1 MLPDVAIVA
10 AKHAQEG
17 PLRPVVIR
25 RLAGAHLAAP
35 VEGEADLIQL
45 FAIAID
51 VVHRRHLRVLTR
63 LDGVLLGRQTVGV
76 VTHRV
81 EHVEAAEA
89 FVASVDVG
97 GDVAQRMAHMQP
109 CTGRVG
115 EHVEHV
121 VFRACMVLVHLV
133 GLVGDPAFTPF
144 LFDFSEGIF
153 HCVIRVVRSSYAPNG
168 AVVRSSWKNTY
179 LVRMAGLR

>member
-1 MLPDVAIVA
+1 MLPDIAIVA
-10 AKHAQEG
+10 AEHAQKG

-25 RLAGAHLAAP
+25 RLAGAHLATP
-35 VEGEADLIQL
+35 VEREANLIQL

-81 EHVEAAEA
+81 EHIEATEA
-89 FVASVDVG
+89 FVAGVDVG
-97 GDVAQRMAHMQP
+97 GNVAQRMPNVQP
-109 CTGRVG
+109 CTGRVR
-115 EHVEHV
+115 EHVEHI
-121 VFRACMVLVHLV
+121 VFRACMILVHLV

-144 LFDFSEGIF
+144 LFDFSEGIV

-168 AVVRSSWKNTY
+168 AVVRSSCAPNGAV
-179 LVRMAGLR
+179 VRG

>member
-1 MLPDVAIVA
+1 MLSDVAIVA
-10 AKHAQEG
+10 AEHAQEG

-35 VEGEADLIQL
+35 VEGEANLIQL

-81 EHVEAAEA
+81 EHIEATEA
-89 FVASVDVG
+89 FVASIDVG
-97 GDVAQRMAHMQP
+97 GDVAQRM
-109 CTGRVG
+109 
-115 EHVEHV
+115 
-121 VFRACMVLVHLV
+121 
-133 GLVGDPAFTPF
+133 
-144 LFDFSEGIF
+144 
-153 HCVIRVVRSSYAPNG
+153 PN
-168 AVVRSSWKNTY
+168 V
-179 LVRMAGLR
+179 